1 MADELIDKREVQQV
15 ANAIFAMFTANP
27 GLTVYDVRRHNEQQ
41 GWSLTSDADGDGGV
55 RAGALRLAPNELDA
69 AWAKAK
75 RLRDMNEFSWI

>member
-1 MADELIDKREVQQV
+1 MAEEPIDRQEVQQV

-27 GLTVYDVRRHNEQQ
+27 ALTIYDVRRHNEQQ
-41 GWSLTSDADGDGGV
+41 GWTLTPDADGGRGTS
-55 RAGALRLAPNELDA
+55 AEGLRLAPDELDA